1 MTTIYTIKSLSMLKM
16 EKNFIAAID
25 KNYPRRPYEEW
36 DIVDL
41 HSFVEREQK
50 ELKHEVI
57 TLGKV
62 EEFGLDEYDQLI
74 KIMNEVADV
83 SNTLDYLY
91 EALLQKIIFLENK
104 DNGK

>member
-1 MTTIYTIKSLSMLKM
+1 MTTIYTVKSLSMLKM
-16 EKNFIAAID
+16 EKNFVAAMD
-25 KNYPRRPYEEW
+25 KGYPRRPYEKW

-41 HSFVEREQK
+41 HSFVEREMK

-62 EEFGLDEYDQLI
+62 EEFGLFEHDQLI
-74 KIMNEVADV
+74 KIMNEIADV

-91 EALLQKIIFLENK
+91 ERLLNKIILCGEQSK
-104 DNGK
+104 